1 VLLEKTKNPEKM
13 PPTPHLPATHPKLW
27 ELGARSLNPNLK
39 SIYPTPKTGAK
50 ARTPEDQSG

>member
-50 ARTPEDQSG
+50 ARTP